1 MKEPARKFAK
11 ESVPKEKIKHFNQER
26 KSLRFEPRQT
36 VDDREDIQVPDTYRK
51 NSGRPVR
58 HEPLD
63 ASLDYKCQKLQVCY
77 KMLTLMETMWD
88 DTINGD
94 FRETQSQEVGVVYE
108 DEPEIWNFD
117 EGSYIDIEK
126 NEKGGEKPYA
136 RKTEERYTIS

>member
-1 MKEPARKFAK
+1 M
-11 ESVPKEKIKHFNQER
+11 
-26 KSLRFEPRQT
+26 
-36 VDDREDIQVPDTYRK
+36 
-51 NSGRPVR
+51 
-58 HEPLD
+58 
-63 ASLDYKCQKLQVCY
+63 CY